1 MSTMGNRGPLS
12 PNRLKLT
19 APSVHGSCLVQV
31 DDHHEDLLPRKSA
44 IHPTGLSDVS
54 SRIKGQRPR
63 PPVGKP
69 GGLSPLCCNEN
80 SEVSSS
86 RRSGYGNNGIPR
98 RKHSNGTTWDA
109 LDYRRRRSSR
119 GQDTGRPAHENQ
131 SPRRKPPRAVGAI
144 SLDGRSHRRGRGL
157 WPPALPSHAPTC
169 QFPYRHHCIA
179 TIFLLPSITKVQLPT
194 PEQSPEKV
202 VPGDVNVTALF
213 KLKGA
218 LTIFEFS

>member
-1 MSTMGNRGPLS
+1 MSTLGNRGPLS

-19 APSVHGSCLVQV
+19 ALSVHGSCLVQV
-31 DDHHEDLLPRKSA
+31 HDRHEDLLPRKSA
-44 IHPTGLSDVS
+44 FHATGLSDVS

-86 RRSGYGNNGIPR
+86 RRSGYGKNGIPR

-131 SPRRKPPRAVGAI
+131 SPRRKPPRAFGALYI
-144 SLDGRSHRRGRGL
+144 DGGLHRKEPVFPAHPSSYLCCYYFFFLLIPYHASPAKPPPSRSIAEGSGTCVVV
-157 WPPALPSHAPTC
+157 PPLFPPQS
-169 QFPYRHHCIA
+169 PYR
-179 TIFLLPSITKVQLPT
+179 
-194 PEQSPEKV
+194 
-202 VPGDVNVTALF
+202 
-213 KLKGA
+213 
-218 LTIFEFS
+218 